1 MRCCTG
7 ESFHQLTNEI
17 MPQIDVRGRLRT
29 AICLLGCVASLAM
42 APSSALLAQTDY
54 YNTDTG
60 RPLTIE
66 DAYAVEFR
74 AIEIQ
79 ATSFRFTRAPGKS
92 YVLGMEPELALGI
105 LPRTQFEVG
114 TPLAVARSHTG
125 ETVTGLAGVELS
137 VLYNLNAETSLPA
150 FAIAGDVLIPAGPLS
165 PGKAYPGVKAI
176 ATRSLPWARFHLNGQ
191 YTFGKSEAGGG
202 AHGELSRWMSGVAVD
217 RTFPLRS
224 LLISAEVVARGPMH
238 SGSAV
243 WQAGVGTRLQLSP
256 RFAADAGAGFDFNG
270 PDKGWFI
277 TFGSAAAI
285 GLPWKGR
292 GR

>member
-1 MRCCTG
+1 MVC
-7 ESFHQLTNEI
+7 
-17 MPQIDVRGRLRT
+17 M
-29 AICLLGCVASLAM
+29 AM
-42 APSSALLAQTDY
+42 LVLVPAGALLAQTDY

-66 DAYAVEFR
+66 DAFAVEYR

-79 ATSFRFTRAPGKS
+79 ATSFRFTRASGRS
-92 YVLGMEPELALGI
+92 YVLGMEPELALGVF
-105 LPRTQFEVG
+105 PRTQLEIG
-114 TPLAVARSHTG
+114 TPLAMSRSHAG

-150 FAIAGDVLIPAGPLS
+150 FAVAGDVLIPAGPLS

-176 ATRSLPWARFHLNGQ
+176 ATRTLSWARLHLNGQ
-191 YTFGKSEAGGG
+191 YTFGDSDTGDG
-202 AHGELSRWMSGVAVD
+202 AHGELSRWTSGIALD

-224 LLISAEVVARGPMH
+224 FLLSAELVARGPMD
-238 SGSAV
+238 SGSTV
-243 WQAGVGTRLQLSP
+243 WQAGVGTRVQLTP

-285 GLPWKGR
+285 GLPWRSK
-292 GR
+292 